1 MKKNI
6 PVLPLL
12 AILLLFAGT
21 AYGAGKQAIMMGID
35 EYPDESQIAPLTSA
49 ASDVQALSRILSGN
63 GYECQTLLNQ
73 EAAKAKLGDVFIR
86 LEQQTMRDG
95 ELDVFLFYF
104 SGRGTRVPDDIR
116 ADETQDGMDE
126 CILPSDASAGNS
138 RTFIRDDDLAR
149 WINAVQA
156 KQTIVIVDCAFWGD
170 ENDPTV
176 KGIGEKPTD
185 ATVEHAASLFVD
197 GIEITDGL
205 PANAVI
211 ISAGS
216 PRDEIRDGIFTAK
229 MLEACVAEEADKD
242 GGRVISFAEAYEY
255 ARDQL
260 QGKQSPGLVGMEQAI
275 LPFAPLP
282 PLSTLSIGSDPPG
295 AEIEIY
301 LDSEKVSLKA
311 ETPAT
316 VPLRKGNYSVKV
328 QKSGYLISRS
338 EEVTIDKYDNSYEME
353 PFQLKPVTLIGQVK
367 AINSAGEA
375 TSVDDGILSIHVS
388 KAGEGIFTEALPA
401 DGSFQFSPGTNPW
414 LEIGS
419 EYQVSVSGKPVLAS
433 ETGTFTYSG
442 YEDIQVSIQVTL
454 DDVPPALAPDGVTL
468 ESTRLVAGD
477 QMCGVIKARDQGLG
491 LADTADVKFQP
502 PGEQEPTSASASQ
515 APGSEGAPPAAYRFC
530 YTLPEEARLAG
541 EWRIS
546 SLTLHDKAGN
556 TTIVPADQI
565 KETFTVFASRYALGK
580 YYFDA
585 KDYTEALSQLNQVSP
600 TTDDALYLAA
610 LSQYHLNDAD
620 QAIETFMK
628 IDAGTA
634 YAGKERREDMP
645 QMPRPMANKLWGELL
660 KNFPDHRDDPDYLEL
675 MAAVAE
681 ELGRDYDAKIY
692 RENARKLRDVKRKE

>member
-1 MKKNI
+1 MRKNI
-6 PVLPLL
+6 PVLALL
-12 AILLLFAGT
+12 AMFLLFSDT

-35 EYPDESQIAPLTSA
+35 EYPDESQIAPLKSA
-49 ASDVQALSRILSGN
+49 VSDAQELSRILSGN
-63 GYECQTLLNQ
+63 GYECETLLNA
-73 EAAKAKLGDVFIR
+73 EAAKVKLGDVFIQ
-86 LEQQTMRDG
+86 LEQQTMQDG

-126 CILPSDASAGNS
+126 CILPSDASAENS
-138 RTFIRDDDLAR
+138 RTFIRDDALAR

-156 KQTIVIVDCAFWGD
+156 KQTIVIIDCAFWGD
-170 ENDPTV
+170 ENDPAV

-185 ATVEHAASLFVD
+185 ATVEHAASLFAD

-205 PANAVI
+205 PVDAVI

-216 PRDEIRDGIFTAK
+216 PGDGIKDGIFTAK
-229 MLEACVAEEADKD
+229 MLEACVTEEADKD
-242 GGRVISFAEAYEY
+242 GGRIISFAEAYQY

-260 QGKQSPGLVGMEQAI
+260 QGKQSPRLVGMEKFMKAD

-295 AEIEIY
+295 AEVEIY
-301 LDSEKVSLKA
+301 LNSERISLKA
-311 ETPAT
+311 ETPAS
-316 VPLRKGNYSVKV
+316 VPLRKGKYSVRV
-328 QKSGYLISRS
+328 QKSGYLISRAK
-338 EEVTIDKYDNSYEME
+338 EVNIDKYDNSYEME
-353 PFQLKPVTLIGQVK
+353 PFQLKPIAVIGQVK
-367 AINSAGEA
+367 AINSAGKA
-375 TSVDDGILSIHVS
+375 ISVDAGIISIHVV
-388 KAGEGIFTEALPA
+388 KAGEDVFTEALPA
-401 DGSFQFSPGTNPW
+401 DGSFQLSPGANPW

-419 EYQVSVSGKPVLAS
+419 EYEVNVSGKPVLAS
-433 ETGTFTYSG
+433 ETGTFTYAG
-442 YEDIQVSIQVTL
+442 YEDIQVSIQATL
-454 DDVPPALAPDGVTL
+454 DDIPPALVPNGVTL

-477 QMCGVIKARDQGLG
+477 QLCGVIKARDQGLG
-491 LADTADVKFQP
+491 LADTVDVKFQL

-515 APGSEGAPPAAYRFC
+515 APESEGAPPIAYRFC
-530 YTLPEEARLAG
+530 YTLPEDAKLEG
-541 EWRIS
+541 EWQIG
-546 SLTLHDKAGN
+546 SLILHDKAGN
-556 TTIVPADQI
+556 ITVVPADQI
-565 KETFTVFASRYALGK
+565 NATFMVFASRYSLGK

-585 KDYTEALSQLNQVSP
+585 EDYTEALSHLNQVSP
-600 TTDDALYLAA
+600 PTDDTLYLAA
-610 LSQYHLNDAD
+610 LSHHHLNDAD

-660 KNFPDHRDDPDYLEL
+660 KNFPDHRDDPDYLDL

-692 RENARKLRDVKRKE
+692 RENAERIRKE